1 MENFN
6 LKKYLAEGKL
16 QEDQNSLD
24 KDMLDL
30 QDQLLPL
37 LEEYIRLYAIDLGA
51 DIEAENPDEAPY
63 ILHRKEFLADLKVV
77 LFKLQHGEY

>member
-16 QEDQNSLD
+16 QEDQNPLG

-37 LEEYIRLYAIDLGA
+37 LEEYTRLYAIDLGV
-51 DIEAENPDEAPY
+51 DIETEDPVDAQYIPY
-63 ILHRKEFLADLKVV
+63 RKEFLKELKNI
-77 LFKLQHGEY
+77 LFKLEHGEF